1 MDTLPQ
7 PGLLGSARAAL
18 AGLVEIGHT
27 RLQLAAT
34 ELEEERLRVAQLL
47 LYACAALFF
56 LGLGLVLAALLVVLV
71 FWEGN
76 RLLVLGLETAVFLG
90 LGVGLSL
97 AWRHK
102 AQSKPRLLA
111 TTLAELQRDGA
122 ALQPGRAQAP

>member
-34 ELEEERLRVAQLL
+34 EIKEERLRVAQLL

-76 RLLVLGLETAVFLG
+76 RELVLGLETAVFLG
-90 LGVGLSL
+90 LGAGLSL

-102 AQSKPRLLA
+102 ALRAGLL
-111 TTLAELQRDGA
+111 RG
-122 ALQPGRAQAP
+122 